1 MLLLHRTENVQRGRS
16 KVAHFQSALN
26 IAHFVIQQI
35 PDRLDGVHP
44 DPQSL
49 GQSLYQ
55 RLLRPLCNVLVSM
68 DPTKRSAVHQILN
81 QYAASSTSFGFLYG
95 APSLDDSYHFLMADY
110 TASFDQTQSASKNA
124 KNGKSI
130 KSPKP
135 MSPNGVK
142 RTLADSV
149 SIESTPNAVQS
160 PFGSDQSPGIE
171 TEFILKHYISNYAV
185 PPPLGDDA
193 SNRMATRNESF
204 CLLEGNET
212 VTGNG
217 IFCDYLKS
225 PNFCRFKAP

>member
-1 MLLLHRTENVQRGRS
+1 
-16 KVAHFQSALN
+16 
-26 IAHFVIQQI
+26 
-35 PDRLDGVHP
+35 
-44 DPQSL
+44 
-49 GQSLYQ
+49 
-55 RLLRPLCNVLVSM
+55 
-68 DPTKRSAVHQILN
+68 
-81 QYAASSTSFGFLYG
+81 
-95 APSLDDSYHFLMADY
+95 
-110 TASFDQTQSASKNA
+110 
-124 KNGKSI
+124 
-130 KSPKP
+130 

-160 PFGSDQSPGIE
+160 PFGSDQSPGID
-171 TEFILKHYISNYAV
+171 TEPILKHYISNYAV

-193 SNRMATRNESF
+193 SNRSTTRNESF